1 MKTKITREELE
12 LLTFLKSTQ
21 DQLDRIQSKL
31 YYYIKKMLDLE
42 NDGWLTDY
50 FDNDSI
56 SVTEFLNQE
65 NIEVEEN
72 ETEDATD

>member
-1 MKTKITREELE
+1 MKTKITRQELE

-21 DQLDRIQSKL
+21 DQLNRIQSKL
-31 YYYIKKMLDLE
+31 YYYVKKMLDLE

-56 SVTEFLNQE
+56 SVDEFLNQE

-72 ETEDATD
+72 EEN

>member
-1 MKTKITREELE
+1 MKTKITRQELE

-21 DQLDRIQSKL
+21 DQLHRIENKL
-31 YYYIKKMLDLE
+31 YYYVKKVLELE

-72 ETEDATD
+72 EEN

>member
-1 MKTKITREELE
+1 MKTTITKQELE
-12 LLTFLKSTQ
+12 LLTFLKSAQ
-21 DQLDRIQSKL
+21 DQLERLSNRM
-31 YYYIKKMLDLE
+31 YYYTKKLLE
-42 NDGWLTDY
+42 LESDDWLTDY
-50 FDNDSI
+50 FNNNLV

>member
-1 MKTKITREELE
+1 MKIKITRQELE

-21 DQLDRIQSKL
+21 DQLNRIQSKL
-31 YYYIKKMLDLE
+31 YYYVKKMLDLE
-42 NDGWLTDY
+42 SDGWLPDY

-65 NIEVEEN
+65 NIEVEEDETN
-72 ETEDATD
+72 EEN